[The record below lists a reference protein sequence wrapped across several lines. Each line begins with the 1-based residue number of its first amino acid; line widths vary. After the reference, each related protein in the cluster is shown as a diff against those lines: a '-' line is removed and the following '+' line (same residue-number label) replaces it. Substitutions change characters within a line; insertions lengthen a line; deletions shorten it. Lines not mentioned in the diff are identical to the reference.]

1 MPELEAE
8 YFTDPLSPWCW
19 GVQPGLRRLQFEF
32 EDLTL
37 VPRMTLLLPDTAR
50 EELLP
55 DGVSPE
61 ELGPRFAEEVG
72 TSGMP
77 VAPDLWAAEAPT
89 SSWPACAAVAYVRDR
104 SPGRV
109 GPFLYRV
116 REAAFAQG
124 AVVDTPATLR
134 ALASE
139 VGGIDGEELAGAL
152 DDGRA
157 ADALATDLDRARS
170 AARELDAGAEA
181 RGDVGRLLASP
192 RRPTGE
198 VPLPDEPADEPED
211 VEASPE
217 TRVAPPAIWFHLEG
231 GAVFAD
237 PRIGYGRL
245 ATIGGRAIPAQVEGL
260 SDKYGTGRLSM
271 HIPQDVAESLSSRE
285 FLPQV
290 EAFVTRFERVYLA
303 ELTAGTGLS
312 PATCRGCLETLTER
326 GVVQPLDAA
335 GTGWRIID
343 GVGPS
348 S

>member
-1 MPELEAE
+1 MSALEAE

-19 GVQPGLRRLQFEF
+19 GAQPALRRLQYEF

-37 VPRMTLLLPDTAR
+37 VPRLTLLLPDTAR
-50 EELLP
+50 VELLP
-55 DGVSPE
+55 EGVAPD
-61 ELGPRFAEEVG
+61 ELGAQFAAEVG
-72 TSGMP
+72 PSGMP
-77 VAPDLWAAEAPT
+77 VAPDLWADEPPT

-104 SPGRV
+104 SPARV

-116 REAAFAQG
+116 REAAFAEG
-124 AVVDTPATLR
+124 AAVDTPDALR

-139 VGGIDGEELAGAL
+139 VGGLDAEDLAGAL

-157 ADALATDLDRARS
+157 AQALATDLDRARS

-181 RGDVGRLLASP
+181 RGDIGRLLAAA
-192 RRPTGE
+192 RRPDGE
-198 VPLPDEPADEPED
+198 VPPLEAPDEPDDEP
-211 VEASPE
+211 PE
-217 TRVAPPAIWFHLEG
+217 TLVSPPAIWFHLEG

-237 PRIGYGRL
+237 PRIGFGRL

-271 HIPQDVAESLSSRE
+271 HIPQDVAESLSFRE

-290 EAFVTRFERVYLA
+290 RAYVTRFERVYLA
-303 ELTAGTGLS
+303 EITVATGLS

-326 GVVQPLDAA
+326 GVVQPLHTA
-335 GTGWRIID
+335 GAGWRIID
-343 GVGPS
+343 GDGPPT
-348 S
+348 